1 MYILKN
7 SLISI
12 ARNKGRNILIGIII
26 LVIACA
32 STVTLAIRNTAN
44 NLVKDYEESHD
55 ITGTISFDR
64 GQLSNNFKGGEDA
77 QKSNIEAF
85 NNIESITL
93 DDVKNYGDSE
103 YLKGYYYLYATSLNS
118 DTLTKA
124 TDSFE
129 YEVEDRETTT
139 ISTSTTTGGNGNGI
153 GRGPGGGEDR
163 HTITNN
169 NTTTIIT
176 KSKEKFESSKNL
188 TGDFELDGYSSYDAM
203 TEFVNGTYQITD
215 GEIISDFE
223 SQECVI
229 SSELATLNEITVGQ
243 TITLKNPNTEATY
256 EFVVKGIYKDN
267 SDSNDSSS
275 MYSKSANKIITGSK
289 VIENLV
295 VDDSTLVTTI
305 TPTFIL
311 KDKDSV
317 EKFTT
322 EIKEKGLSEYYT
334 LNTNVE
340 ELESATKS
348 IENVKTFATTFLL
361 IMLAISA
368 VVLFVIN
375 MINIRERKY
384 EIGVFR
390 TIGVSKFKL
399 TLQFALEILIVSVVM
414 LGIGAVCG
422 SFLAKPVGN
431 MLLENEIQSV
441 QEETEQISN
450 NFGKG
455 GPMDMNFGGTVNV
468 QTIDT
473 INAVVD
479 ITVVAQLL
487 GIGLALMLVSSLAS
501 MISIQR
507 FSPLTILNYEF
518 EQGKMYA
525 IKGKSGSG
533 KTTLLSLITGLEKC
547 TDGKVLY
554 DGKDLK
560 KMNLDTYRNTDIGI
574 VFQSYN
580 LLPSLT
586 AIENIILSMDISKV
600 KVNNKKE
607 KALSL
612 MKSVGL
618 SENQAKRKILK
629 LSGGEQQRIA
639 IARSL
644 SYNPKIIIADEPTG
658 NLDKDTEN
666 DILNIFEHLAKDEN
680 KCIIIVTHS
689 QNVCDRADIVYEL
702 KK

>member
-64 GQLSNNFKGGEDA
+64 GHLSNNFKGGEDA

-139 ISTSTTTGGNGNGI
+139 TSTSTTTGGNSNGI
-153 GRGPGGGEDR
+153 ERGPGGGEDR

-507 FSPLTILNYEF
+507 FSPLTIL
-518 EQGKMYA
+518 
-525 IKGKSGSG
+525 
-533 KTTLLSLITGLEKC
+533 
-547 TDGKVLY
+547 
-554 DGKDLK
+554 
-560 KMNLDTYRNTDIGI
+560 
-574 VFQSYN
+574 
-580 LLPSLT
+580 
-586 AIENIILSMDISKV
+586 
-600 KVNNKKE
+600 KE
-607 KALSL
+607 
-612 MKSVGL
+612 
-618 SENQAKRKILK
+618 
-629 LSGGEQQRIA
+629 
-639 IARSL
+639 RS
-644 SYNPKIIIADEPTG
+644 
-658 NLDKDTEN
+658 
-666 DILNIFEHLAKDEN
+666 
-680 KCIIIVTHS
+680 
-689 QNVCDRADIVYEL
+689 
-702 KK
+702 